1 MSMCWRLLVSRL
13 EGTCMVYS
21 MSGARADFSV
31 LGMIAGGVEA
41 EEKVRE
47 KYAEQGIDLSK
58 GQSEPGE

>member
-1 MSMCWRLLVSRL
+1 
-13 EGTCMVYS
+13 MVMVGMERELTLCY
-21 MSGARADFSV
+21 

-58 GQSEPGE
+58 GQSESGE